1 MRIRRARPPA
11 LASARASRPP
21 TRTALGRVVLGLVVL
36 ARVVLGRVVLAAAV
50 LAAAAC
56 GGSGPGATS
65 TGSAPAAKTLTSSP
79 ATGAYPSA
87 AWPGYGRTA
96 ARTGVAAGVAAA
108 SGGLR
113 ISWQAHLDGAVYG
126 QPLLVG
132 NRVIVAT
139 EGDSIYALDPATGQV
154 SWRTHLGTPVPLSEL
169 PCGNIDPLGITG
181 TPVYDAANGLVY
193 AVAET
198 AGYHHVLVGVSVTSG
213 AVAVQRDIPA
223 PDGQPRYDQQ
233 RPALALADG
242 RVYVAFGGLDGD
254 CGPYRGSV
262 VGVPVSGRG
271 ALVSYLVPTARE
283 GAIWGT
289 AGPVADPDGTLY
301 VSVGNGSVTST
312 SFDGT
317 DSVTALSPALR
328 QVGIFAPTSWY
339 DDSQHDLDLGST
351 EPALLAD
358 GMLLALGKSGTAYLV
373 NSAHLGGVGG
383 QVAQA
388 SVCPAYGAAAVQGST
403 VYEPCEQGGLAAIS
417 TAGNKLRV
425 LWRGP
430 ASAWGSPVIGGGA
443 VWVTDW
449 TAGTLYELNPAT
461 GATRASLSLGTSLP
475 HFASLSMTGNH
486 AYLGTSQGIVA
497 VAGA

>member
-1 MRIRRARPPA
+1 
-11 LASARASRPP
+11 
-21 TRTALGRVVLGLVVL
+21 VL
-36 ARVVLGRVVLAAAV
+36 ARTGLTRTGLTRTGLARTVLAAAV
-50 LAAAAC
+50 LAGAAAC
-56 GGSGPGATS
+56 GGSAPGATS
-65 TGSAPAAKTLTSSP
+65 TGSAPVAKTLTSSP
-79 ATGAYPSA
+79 ATGAYPAA

-139 EGDSIYALDPATGQV
+139 EDDSVYALDPATGQV

-169 PCGNIDPLGITG
+169 PCGDIDPLGITG
-181 TPVYDAANGLVY
+181 TPVYDAADGLVY
-193 AVAET
+193 VVAET

-271 ALVSYLVPTARE
+271 TLVSYLVPTSRE

-289 AGPVADPDGTLY
+289 AGPVAGPDGTLY

-328 QVGIFAPTSWY
+328 QVGIFAPASWY
-339 DDSQHDLDLGST
+339 SDSQHDLDLGST

-358 GMLLALGKSGTAYLV
+358 GMLLALGKSGTAYLL

-430 ASAWGSPVIGGGA
+430 AAAWGSPVIGGGA

-461 GATRASLSLGTSLP
+461 GATRASLALGDSLP

-486 AYLGTSQGIVA
+486 AYLGTSQGVVS
-497 VAGA
+497 VAGV

>member
-11 LASARASRPP
+11 LAAARASRPP

-65 TGSAPAAKTLTSSP
+65 PGSAPAAKTLTSSP

-289 AGPVADPDGTLY
+289 AGPVAGPDGTLY